1 MSEPQYIPELD
12 DDSPFNWGEPEPTPD
27 VYREPPAPLDAI
39 SAMIH
44 EGIAKN
50 TFNAAAIANGLHFG
64 DLPDDESRLARARIY
79 RAWRRAGENV
89 QAAFART
96 LRGEPAPTELELH
109 AAQEREA

>member
-1 MSEPQYIPELD
+1 MPIDPVLPHDLD
-12 DDSPFNWGEPEPTPD
+12 DIYGPGAEDAVVDP
-27 VYREPPAPLDAI
+27 EPPAPLDAI

-64 DLPDDESRLARARIY
+64 DLPDDESRLARARTY